1 MVATTTLEQ
10 KLERQII
17 ENIHHEPLSDLE
29 KVEAIK
35 RLTEMKGCD
44 QLQAACDIPYANSN
58 LLSLVDAPKEVKD
71 LIEEKPL
78 PSIAGEN

>member
-1 MVATTTLEQ
+1 
-10 KLERQII
+10 
-17 ENIHHEPLSDLE
+17 
-29 KVEAIK
+29 
-35 RLTEMKGCD
+35 MKGCD